1 MVRLYQDIKS
11 FLESRLD
18 LIKTK
23 LIGLYIKYNVNS
35 VQEFEESYKKGE
47 VEESVSLD
55 DFQEMDRVVNF
66 NAAEDLVKS
75 RALKAIELKD
85 KK

>member
-23 LIGLYIKYNVNS
+23 LIGLYIKYKVNS

-55 DFQEMDRVVNF
+55 DFQEM
-66 NAAEDLVKS
+66 K
-75 RALKAIELKD
+75 
-85 KK
+85 